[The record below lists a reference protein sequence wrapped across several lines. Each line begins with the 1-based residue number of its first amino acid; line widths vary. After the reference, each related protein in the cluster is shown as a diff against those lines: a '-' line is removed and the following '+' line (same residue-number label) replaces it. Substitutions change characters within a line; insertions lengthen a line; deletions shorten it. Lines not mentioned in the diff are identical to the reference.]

1 MNYRQWKK
9 NYKKKHGYNPPFEE
23 DKRQQAKAV
32 RKALKNMPEYTS
44 SVYSAAGELAKR
56 LAPAL
61 LDAMGTIC
69 DALSTIFSGAG
80 KVAGEMADNYR
91 AAAAVYNEE
100 QKESEV
106 KL

>member
-1 MNYRQWKK
+1 MKYRQWKK

-32 RKALKNMPEYTS
+32 KRAIRKIPENTS
-44 SVYSAAGELAKR
+44 SVYSAAGELAKS

-61 LDAMGTIC
+61 LNAMGTFF
-69 DALSTIFSGAG
+69 DALSEAFNRVG

-91 AAAAVYNEE
+91 TTAAVYNE
-100 QKESEV
+100 KEKER
-106 KL
+106 

>member
-23 DKRQQAKAV
+23 DKRQQAKAAKRAF
-32 RKALKNMPEYTS
+32 RKIPESTS

-61 LDAMGTIC
+61 LNAMG
-69 DALSTIFSGAG
+69 IFSMRLARLLTELG
-80 KVAGEMADNYR
+80 KWQE
-91 AAAAVYNEE
+91 
-100 QKESEV
+100 K
-106 KL
+106 

>member
-23 DKRQQAKAV
+23 DKRQQAKAA
-32 RKALKNMPEYTS
+32 RKALRKMPEYTS

-56 LAPAL
+56 IAPAL
-61 LDAMGTIC
+61 MDAMSTIC
-69 DALSTIFSGAG
+69 NAFSSALKGAG
-80 KVAGEMADNYR
+80 EALEDMAENYKR
-91 AAAAVYNEE
+91 AAEAYNKEQEE
-100 QKESEV
+100 REV